1 MNETSGCN
9 AQECLISV
17 TSGSVQLAA
26 NLRIPDNARGIVL
39 FANGSDSNR
48 DSSRNRFITQ
58 VLCQARLATLLIDL
72 LTPKEETIDRQLR
85 HLRFDI
91 GLLTER
97 ISSAIEWLGE
107 NSTTQNL
114 RIGFLGSSTGSA
126 AALMAAAEKPQALG
140 AIVSRSGR
148 PDLAGSALSRVKAPT
163 LLIVGGNDI
172 PLEGRN
178 QEALRHLHAEKQLE
192 IIPDATNLFED
203 LGALEDVARLASQWF
218 VRYLTPA
225 HQAALP

>member
-1 MNETSGCN
+1 
-9 AQECLISV
+9 L
-17 TSGSVQLAA
+17 
-26 NLRIPDNARGIVL
+26 
-39 FANGSDSNR
+39 
-48 DSSRNRFITQ
+48 
-58 VLCQARLATLLIDL
+58 
-72 LTPKEETIDRQLR
+72 
-85 HLRFDI
+85 
-91 GLLTER
+91 
-97 ISSAIEWLGE
+97 
-107 NSTTQNL
+107 
-114 RIGFLGSSTGSA
+114 
-126 AALMAAAEKPQALG
+126 AAAEQPQALG

-163 LLIVGGNDI
+163 LLLVGGNDI

>member
-26 NLRIPDNARGIVL
+26 NLRIPDKARGIVL

-58 VLCQARLATLLIDL
+58 VLCQARLGTLLIDL

-97 ISSAIEWLGE
+97 ITSAIEWLGE

-114 RIGFLGSSTGSA
+114 RIGCGRTATG
-126 AALMAAAEKPQALG
+126 
-140 AIVSRSGR
+140 
-148 PDLAGSALSRVKAPT
+148 AGCDRFS
-163 LLIVGGNDI
+163 
-172 PLEGRN
+172 
-178 QEALRHLHAEKQLE
+178 
-192 IIPDATNLFED
+192 
-203 LGALEDVARLASQWF
+203 
-218 VRYLTPA
+218 
-225 HQAALP
+225 